1 MSAITGYR
9 LPKAFITTVVG
20 SYPKMPEAEEAIRKR
35 RQGLITEE
43 EFHKLVQ
50 PAIKKVIEDHLEAGV
65 DILSDGE
72 QARDDMVV
80 YFAERI
86 GGYSG
91 GEWVRIFDNVYFRK
105 PVIVARLEYKG
116 PMAVMD
122 WEYATSIAQGRPV
135 KAILTG
141 PYTMADWSFDL
152 QYGDRR
158 ELVLELARV
167 LRHEIEEFVKRGA
180 KFIQVDEPA
189 LPTRPLPEEAELVK
203 EALEIMLK
211 GIEVKKIVHVCFGRI
226 EKLLPHLME
235 FPVDQL
241 DLEFK
246 NSGFKLLPYV
256 KEYWDPRK
264 EIGYGVIDVHSLRVE
279 SVEEIIEDVERLL
292 KLDVIPPEKIYI
304 DPDCGL
310 KRLPRDVARAK
321 LRNMVEAARQLRKKY
336 GFEE

>member
-1 MSAITGYR
+1 M
-9 LPKAFITTVVG
+9 TTVVG

-35 RQGLITEE
+35 KRGLISEE

-50 PAIKKVIEDHLEAGV
+50 PAIKKVVEDQLEAGV
-65 DILSDGE
+65 DVISDGE

-80 YFAERI
+80 YFAERL
-86 GGYSG
+86 GGYRG

-105 PVIVARLEYKG
+105 PVIVERLEYKG

-122 WEYATSIAQGRPV
+122 WEYAVSVSQGRPV

-152 QYGDRR
+152 HYGNRR
-158 ELVLELARV
+158 EVVLELARV
-167 LRHEIEEFVKRGA
+167 LRREVEEFARRGA
-180 KFIQVDEPA
+180 QFIQVDEPA

-203 EALEIMLK
+203 EALEVMLK
-211 GIEVKKIVHVCFGRI
+211 GVEAKKIVHICFGRI
-226 EKLLPHLME
+226 EKLIPHLME

-246 NSGFKLLPYV
+246 NSGFKLLPYI
-256 KEYWDPRK
+256 KEYWDSRK

-279 SVEEIIEDVERLL
+279 SIDEIIADIERLV

-310 KRLPRDVARAK
+310 KRLPREIAKAK
-321 LRNMVEAARQLRKKY
+321 LRNMVRAARMIRREY
-336 GFEE
+336 GYE